1 MTLPLRLLI
10 VDDHPVVRA
19 GLLGMLGGQADFV
32 VVGEAA
38 DGASALSLAA
48 ELQPD
53 VILLDLRMP
62 VLDGVAV
69 IEQLRERNISVHV
82 LVLTTYD
89 SEHDIVRAVAT
100 GATGYILKD
109 TPREHLFD
117 AIRATACG
125 KSILAPAAT
134 ACLLARVR
142 APVEEPLT
150 ARELMVLRLVAQ
162 GASNREI
169 GRALHISEGTVKT
182 HLASIFGKLGVDDR
196 TAAVTV
202 ALQRSLIE
210 I

>member
-1 MTLPLRLLI
+1 M
-10 VDDHPVVRA
+10 
-19 GLLGMLGGQADFV
+19 
-32 VVGEAA
+32 
-38 DGASALSLAA
+38 AA

-89 SEHDIVRAVAT
+89 SEHDIVRAVAA

-117 AIRATACG
+117 AIRATAG
-125 KSILAPAAT
+125 GRNILAPAAT
-134 ACLLARVR
+134 ARLLARVR

-210 I
+210 L

>member
-1 MTLPLRLLI
+1 MTLPLRILI

-19 GLLGMLGGQADFV
+19 GLIGMLAGQPDFV

-38 DGASALSLAA
+38 DGLVALALAA

-53 VILLDLRMP
+53 VILLDLRLPM
-62 VLDGVAV
+62 LDGVAV
-69 IEQLRERNISVHV
+69 IEQLRERNISVPV

-89 SEHDIVRAVAT
+89 SEHDIVRAVAA

-109 TPREHLFD
+109 TPRDQLFD

-125 KSILAPAAT
+125 KNILAPAAT
-134 ACLLARVR
+134 ARLLARVR

-202 ALQRSLIE
+202 ALQRGLIE